1 MLLEKYIAQLCK
13 DLNLAA
19 AASLDERKMQH
30 LTLGT
35 IKVSMREL
43 DPGIY
48 FHSPLAP
55 VPSVQKEELFMLL
68 MKANLIG
75 QGTGGSTIALA
86 EDESFLTLS
95 LGLPYELNYKTFKET
110 LEEFAN
116 FADYWKKEIGK
127 WQKQAI

>member
-19 AASLDERKMQH
+19 AAPPDERKMQN
-30 LTLGT
+30 LTMGT
-35 IKVSMREL
+35 VKISMREL
-43 DPGIY
+43 DPGMY
-48 FHSPLAP
+48 FHSQLAP
-55 VPSVQKEELFMLL
+55 VPSMQKEELFILL

-75 QGTGGSTIALA
+75 QGTGGSTIALN

-95 LGLPYELNYKTFKET
+95 LGLPYELNYKAFKET
-110 LEEFAN
+110 LEEFTN